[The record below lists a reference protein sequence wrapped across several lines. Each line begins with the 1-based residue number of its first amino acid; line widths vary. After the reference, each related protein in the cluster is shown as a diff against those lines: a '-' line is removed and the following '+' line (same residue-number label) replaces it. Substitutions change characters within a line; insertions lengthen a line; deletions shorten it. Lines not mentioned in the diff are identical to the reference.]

1 MGRGASVGA
10 ITGFAW
16 SGLLIVR
23 AVTFCTKRVG
33 SLSTVVS
40 SPTWQLILVV
50 WGTKYGVDELNQL
63 IQAVVVNT
71 LNPPRVVMVSDRARP
86 GLLPEVEVRMIPEFY
101 LNPELMQAGCQT
113 KLAIFEEGVLPD
125 DLPAIFV
132 DIDTMVMGDL
142 AQMLPLAVT
151 PQNIVLFQSAVLPFG
166 SFARWLWTV
175 TKTRRYAR
183 GNSSIIVFHPA
194 HCGYVAKRFRSL
206 FAEHGGLNYRPMIA
220 DERFISWV
228 AQPYMAAIPR
238 RFAVKFP
245 TEFMWS
251 WRWFIYVRGAM
262 PWNRR
267 RWSKLTALTLPGLA
281 FKGQDLV
288 ALPEGAE
295 MQDRKGRRLIWSGRA
310 LGPIKRMIIDYY
322 SPLDTDKKT
331 GETL

>member
-1 MGRGASVGA
+1 MDGVWA

-16 SGLLIVR
+16 SGLLIVWV
-23 AVTFCTKRVG
+23 VTFCIKRVG
-33 SLSTVVS
+33 SLTTVIS

-63 IQAVVVNT
+63 IEAAVANT
-71 LNPPRVVMVSDRARP
+71 PNSPRVVMVSDRARP

-142 AQMLPLAVT
+142 AQMLSLAVK

-194 HCGYVAKRFRSL
+194 HCGYVATRFRSL
-206 FAEHGGLNYRPMIA
+206 FAQHGGLNYRPMIA

-228 AQPYMAAIPR
+228 AQPHMAAIPR
-238 RFAVKFP
+238 RLAVKFP

-267 RWSKLTALTLPGLA
+267 RWSRLTALTLPGLA

-288 ALPEGAE
+288 SLPEGTE
-295 MQDRKGRRLIWSGRA
+295 MQDRKGRRLIWSARA
-310 LGPIKRMIIDYY
+310 LGPIKQMIINYY
-322 SPLDTDKKT
+322 SPLDADKKT